1 MGFFPVVTMRFMLQ
15 PSLRRSPVVQPL
27 RHLYRRMVVA
37 LGASITLFVASAS
50 TVHAAE
56 STTQL
61 PRNVRPAHYDLTIV
75 PDAQALTFRGEVTIA
90 IDVTQPT
97 ASITLNAAE
106 LAFESVTLTGG
117 GRTPDSPPPT
127 VDVDAERQ
135 TATFAFPAEILP
147 GRYQL
152 GLAYNGKIGTQAA
165 GLFALD
171 YPTSDGPRRVL
182 LTQFEAPDARRMLP
196 SWDEPAYKATFDLTA
211 VVPSGQLAVSNM
223 PVVRREDLGDG
234 RARVRF
240 ATSPKMSTY
249 LLFFGLGDLERTTTT
264 VDGVEVA
271 VVTRQGAAAQAA
283 GALAAT
289 AASLHEYNE
298 YFGTPYPLPKLDTI
312 AGPGA
317 SQFFGA
323 MENWG
328 AIMSFERAVLFDP
341 SISTQEDRQRVFS
354 TAAHEVAHQWFG
366 NLVTMSW
373 WDDLWLNEGFASWM
387 GGRTTAKLHPEWK
400 TDLEAV
406 DSREAAMLRD
416 SLVTTHPVVQ
426 HVETVEQISQ
436 AFDRITY
443 AKGRAVIT
451 MLERYVGDEDWRTGV
466 RRYIAKHAYGNATTD
481 DLWREIGAAANK
493 PVTAIAKD
501 FTEQPG
507 VPLIAVGDPVCAGG
521 KSRVPLVQSEFTRD
535 RPDKPPASWRVPVA
549 VAPLGGEPVHA
560 LVTGG
565 KAAVEVP
572 GCGPVIVN
580 AGQLGYFRTLY
591 TPRQLAAL
599 AGRFATVASIDQLG
613 ILADSWAL
621 GLVGKQPAS
630 DALELAAATPLDAD
644 PKVWASVANL
654 LNSLDEYYRGEGKRQ
669 QAFRAAAADLLGPVL
684 ARVGWAARD
693 GEPAPVAVLRN
704 LLIEVLGQ
712 LADPAVVAESRRR
725 YAASATDPTAIPAP
739 LRKTILGVVAA
750 HADTATWDRL
760 HAAAL
765 AETTP
770 LIKDRLYVLLASS
783 EDAALARRALEL
795 ALTSEPPKTTT
806 AGMIATVSDRHP
818 DLAFDFAIANRAA
831 VEQRIDAPSRSR
843 YYPRLGSRSADP
855 LMVEKIRAYAR
866 AYLPAT
872 ARGDAETA
880 AVSIEDRI
888 RVRRERLPEIDSWVA
903 KRQAPLAPE
912 LPVVGELRGL
922 DVR

>member
-1 MGFFPVVTMRFMLQ
+1 MCFMMQ
-15 PSLRRSPVVQPL
+15 ASLRRRPPVQPL
-27 RHLYRRMVVA
+27 RLPVVVA
-37 LGASITLFVASAS
+37 LGALITLLGASAS
-50 TVHAAE
+50 TVHAVE
-56 STTQL
+56 PTTQL

-90 IDVTQPT
+90 IDVLQPT

-106 LAFESVTLTGG
+106 LDFESVALTGS
-117 GRTPDSPPPT
+117 GRAADSPPPA
-127 VDVDAERQ
+127 VHVDAERQ
-135 TATFAFPAEILP
+135 TATFTLPAEILP

-152 GLAYNGKIGTQAA
+152 ALAYSGTIGTQAA

-171 YPTSDGPRRVL
+171 YQAADGPRRVL

-196 SWDEPAYKATFDLTA
+196 CWDEPAYKATFDLTA
-211 VVPSGQLAVSNM
+211 VVPSHQLAVSNM
-223 PVVRREDLGDG
+223 PVARREDLGDG

-249 LLFFGLGDLERTTTT
+249 LLFFGLGDLERSTTT

-271 VVTRQGAAAQAA
+271 VVTRKGAVAQAA

-328 AIMSFERAVLFDP
+328 AIMTFEHAALFDP
-341 SISTQEDRQRVFS
+341 AISTQEDRQRVFS
-354 TAAHEVAHQWFG
+354 IAAHEVSHQWFG

-387 GGRTTAKLHPEWK
+387 AGRTTAKLHPEWK
-400 TDLEAV
+400 THLEAV
-406 DSREAAMLRD
+406 DSREAAMMRD
-416 SLVTTHPVVQ
+416 SLATTHAVVQ
-426 HVETVEQISQ
+426 HVETVEQMSQ

-443 AKGRAVIT
+443 AKGRAVIA
-451 MLERYVGDEDWRTGV
+451 MLERYVGEEDWRTGV
-466 RRYIAKHAYGNATTD
+466 RRYIARHAYGNATTG
-481 DLWREIGAAANK
+481 DLWQEIGTAANK

-507 VPLIAVGDPVCAGG
+507 VPLIAVGAAVCAGG

-535 RPDKPPASWRVPVA
+535 RPDKAPASWRVPVA
-549 VAPLGGEPVHA
+549 VAPLDGGEPVHA

-565 KAAVEVP
+565 KTTVEVP

-599 AGRFATVASIDQLG
+599 AGKFGTVAPIDQLG

-621 GLVGKQPAS
+621 GLIGKQPAS

-644 PKVWASVANL
+644 PKVWASVAKML
-654 LNSLDEYYRGEGKRQ
+654 GSLDEYYRGEGKRQ
-669 QAFRAAAADLLGPVL
+669 QAFRAVAVDLLGPVL
-684 ARVGWAARD
+684 ARVGWTARD

-704 LLIEVLGQ
+704 QLIEVLGQ
-712 LADPAVVAESRRR
+712 LRDPAVVAESRRR

-750 HADTATWDRL
+750 HADAATWDRL
-760 HAAAL
+760 HAAAR

-770 LIKDRLYVLLASS
+770 LIKDRLYLLLAAS
-783 EDAALARRALEL
+783 EDEALARRALEL
-795 ALTSEPPKTTT
+795 ALSSEPRKTTT
-806 AGMIATVSDRHP
+806 AQMIVTVADRHP
-818 DLAFDFAIANRAA
+818 DLAFDFAMANRAA

-843 YYPRLGSRSADP
+843 YFPGLGTRSADP
-855 LMVEKIRAYAR
+855 AMVGKVRGYAS
-866 AYLPAT
+866 AHLPPT
-872 ARGDAETA
+872 ARRDAETA
-880 AVSIEDRI
+880 VASVEDRI
-888 RVRRERLPEIDSWVA
+888 RVRRERLPEIDAWVA
-903 KRQAPLAPE
+903 KRQAPLVPE
-912 LPVVGELRGL
+912 LPVVGELRGAAF
-922 DVR
+922 RSPER